1 MTLLTRVSLSV
12 ALCGALAACSSAP
25 KPAPEPTTV
34 APAAEPPAAPV
45 APVVAE
51 PVAVAPEP
59 APAPTPTKAEATP
72 AAKPVATSAY
82 KGADPCTVAVEGKGI
97 IDKACA
103 KGGIKEAKAVM
114 KSMVKKAKKGGMKV
128 DCDSCHTDE
137 KDWSKFAP
145 DVKEKF
151 KALIEASNK

>member
-1 MTLLTRVSLSV
+1 MRMSLSV

-25 KPAPEPTTV
+25 QPAPETTTV
-34 APAAEPPAAPV
+34 APAAEPPAEPP

-51 PVAVAPEP
+51 PVVVAAEP
-59 APAPTPTKAEATP
+59 APAQAEAKSEST
-72 AAKPVATSAY
+72 PVATSAY
-82 KGADPCTVAVEGKGI
+82 KGADPCTVAVGGKGI
-97 IDKACA
+97 IDQACA

-128 DCDSCHTDE
+128 DCDSCHKDE
-137 KDWSKFAP
+137 KDWSKFEP
-145 DVKEKF
+145 DAKEKF

>member
-1 MTLLTRVSLSV
+1 MTLLMRMSIAV
-12 ALCGALAACSSAP
+12 ALCGVLASCSSAP
-25 KPAPEPTTV
+25 KPAPEPTKVT
-34 APAAEPPAAPV
+34 PAAEPAAAEP

-51 PVAVAPEP
+51 PVAAA
-59 APAPTPTKAEATP
+59 APAPPPVEAESNP
-72 AAKPVATSAY
+72 VAKPVAASAY
-82 KGADPCTVAVEGKGI
+82 KGADPCTVAGEGKGP

-128 DCDSCHTDE
+128 DCDSCHSDE
-137 KDWSKFAP
+137 KDWSKFTP